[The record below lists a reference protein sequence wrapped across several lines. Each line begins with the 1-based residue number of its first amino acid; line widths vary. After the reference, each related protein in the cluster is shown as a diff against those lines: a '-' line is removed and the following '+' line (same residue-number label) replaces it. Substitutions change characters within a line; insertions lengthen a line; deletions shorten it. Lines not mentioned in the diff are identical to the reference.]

1 MKELFRHSCL
11 LLTLVLVAGLFWSC
25 GSSNVPRPLTADER
39 FQTGKQKFFDG
50 DYLEAITEFEAVKLQ
65 FAGSA
70 VADSAQYFLGEC
82 HFKREEYL
90 LASEEYQGLRRN
102 FTTSSL
108 APLAQY
114 KIALSYYNLS
124 PNSYL
129 DQKYTVR
136 AVDELQAFIE
146 YYPKHELVHDA
157 ELKIQEL
164 DARLARKEYESG
176 ELYMKLDYYKAATY
190 YFNTVVDKYH
200 DTPYAEPALLGKIK
214 ALVARRKYDEA
225 KPEAEKFLAK
235 YRDSK
240 LRPEVESILKYIQ
253 DRLNGKSAGFSPDGK
268 VGSTC

>member
-1 MKELFRHSCL
+1 MKDLIKNFCL
-11 LLTLVLVAGLFWSC
+11 VLTFILVAGLLWSC
-25 GSSNVPRPLTADER
+25 GSSNVPRPQTADER
-39 FQTGKQKFFDG
+39 FQAGKQNFLEG
-50 DYLEAITEFEAVKLQ
+50 DYSEAITEFEAVKLQ

-70 VADSAQYFLGEC
+70 VADSSQYFLGEC

-102 FTTSSL
+102 FTTSPL

-129 DQKYTVR
+129 DQKYTLR

-164 DARLARKEYESG
+164 DARLAQKEFESG

-190 YFNTVVDKYH
+190 YFNTVVEKYH

-214 ALVARRKYDEA
+214 ALVARRKYAEA
-225 KPEAEKFLAK
+225 KPEAEKFLGK

-240 LRPEVESILKYIQ
+240 LRPEVESILKNIE
-253 DRLNGKSAGFSPDGK
+253 DHLNSKSARFPTDGK
-268 VGSTC
+268 VSSTC